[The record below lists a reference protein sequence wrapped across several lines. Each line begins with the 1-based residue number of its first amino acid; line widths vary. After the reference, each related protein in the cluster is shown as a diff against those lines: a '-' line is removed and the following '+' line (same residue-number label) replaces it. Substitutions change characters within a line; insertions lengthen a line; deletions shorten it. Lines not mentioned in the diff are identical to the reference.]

1 MKQNVKQKFIFANYI
16 LQFFINLKDQKNQSY
31 VRQKSTTLPVPMKTK
46 LPLIFLLLI
55 LLVSCGKDDEP
66 DPSDP
71 SDPNNP
77 PVVVD
82 FLDLSLTTINFTSG
96 KDASLVVVNTDGN
109 WNATCDADWITLSAY
124 SGSKS
129 TGFLI
134 GASSNKKFDRE
145 TKITI
150 SGSGKTKEIKVNQAG
165 VSKIKFEINGI
176 TFTFLPVKAD
186 TSFNLDGATYL
197 ASRKVYLNS
206 YFISE
211 TEITNAQWKAI
222 VGSLPYNGENSS
234 PNLPVIVNWQNI
246 TENFIPKLNDKTD
259 YNFRLPTENEWEV
272 AARGG
277 LKSGNT
283 SYAGSIYID
292 EVAWHWNNAEGRKQN
307 VALKKPNELGLY
319 DMSGNVSEWCSD
331 WFAEWTDS
339 NPPPTESTNPTGP
352 QSGTLKVIRG
362 GDFLADRFEYDKNSC
377 RVYSRNALP
386 PDINT
391 EDFLHDGFFHY
402 TGFRLVIGKD

>member
-1 MKQNVKQKFIFANYI
+1 
-16 LQFFINLKDQKNQSY
+16 
-31 VRQKSTTLPVPMKTK
+31 
-46 LPLIFLLLI
+46 
-55 LLVSCGKDDEP
+55 
-66 DPSDP
+66 
-71 SDPNNP
+71 
-77 PVVVD
+77 
-82 FLDLSLTTINFTSG
+82 
-96 KDASLVVVNTDGN
+96 
-109 WNATCDADWITLSAY
+109 
-124 SGSKS
+124 
-129 TGFLI
+129 
-134 GASSNKKFDRE
+134 
-145 TKITI
+145 
-150 SGSGKTKEIKVNQAG
+150 IKVNQAG

-283 SYAGSIYID
+283 SY
-292 EVAWHWNNAEGRKQN
+292 
-307 VALKKPNELGLY
+307 
-319 DMSGNVSEWCSD
+319 
-331 WFAEWTDS
+331 
-339 NPPPTESTNPTGP
+339 
-352 QSGTLKVIRG
+352 
-362 GDFLADRFEYDKNSC
+362 
-377 RVYSRNALP
+377 
-386 PDINT
+386 
-391 EDFLHDGFFHY
+391 
-402 TGFRLVIGKD
+402 